1 LVPAILDLPD
11 APGARLVSNIV
22 DVAPADVTIGMP
34 VHVDFSPISGGWL
47 LPVFRVD
54 DQGARRSAVSD
65 DSALHEKPL
74 EFLTSIANTGGSCDG
89 QAILP
94 VNGHFRCTCSCGDWD
109 VEVDDPQEGLRQ
121 ARIHTGSVAD

>member
-1 LVPAILDLPD
+1 
-11 APGARLVSNIV
+11 
-22 DVAPADVTIGMP
+22 MEM
-34 VHVDFSPISGGWL
+34 
-47 LPVFRVD
+47 
-54 DQGARRSAVSD
+54 SD
-65 DSALHEKPL
+65 ESALHEKPL

-121 ARIHTGSVAD
+121 ARIHTGSAAD